1 VSGLAIGARRMDD
14 DRPKPALRSGCA
26 YGRRV
31 STTAPE
37 TEPRGTAATRRARE
51 LGWTTSAYFGEG
63 LPYSILH
70 MLLTEYLTA
79 IGAPASEVGYT
90 SWFHVPVTAKPL
102 LSPIVDLVGSKRRDR
117 KSHV

>member
-1 VSGLAIGARRMDD
+1 
-14 DRPKPALRSGCA
+14 
-26 YGRRV
+26 V
-31 STTAPE
+31 STSARETPAVDAPAGK
-37 TEPRGTAATRRARE
+37 RWRE

-102 LSPIVDLVGSKRRDR
+102 WSPILDLVGTKRGWTIAIDR
-117 KSHV
+117 KSVV